1 MTLRNA
7 AVYYCVYRDE
17 DMTGYRVKLE
27 AATSCGAKLEDDRMT
42 YLNKGLSV
50 LDLSIYSKYH
60 PG

>member
-50 LDLSIYSKYH
+50 LDLSI
-60 PG
+60 